1 MWAKYKKIYILYR
14 QELAI
19 LILKQKD
26 SYSSNMLYAMCM
38 YEHLYITYVYECVRA
53 KSLQSFP
60 TLCDPMDYS
69 LTGSFVH
76 GILQAGIL
84 E

>member
-1 MWAKYKKIYILYR
+1 
-14 QELAI
+14 
-19 LILKQKD
+19 
-26 SYSSNMLYAMCM
+26 MCM

-69 LTGSFVH
+69 LTGSSVH

-84 E
+84 EWVAMPSSRGSSPPRDGAHSLTLLH